1 MKAYLFML
9 TVPFGLIACNRATD
23 PKQGEKKVCISD
35 SMIRMITIDT
45 VKRCN
50 INNELKLSGE
60 VSFDENKLVKVYPFS
75 SGQIIQVKVS
85 LGDRVR
91 TGQILAVIKS
101 ADIAGN
107 YSDLRAADAEI
118 AITKRQMENAEA
130 LFKNGISSQREYE
143 EAKQNYEKALSAA
156 NKIREQLH
164 INGAGRTDASGN
176 YVIVAPR
183 SGYVLEKK
191 ISTGAFIRS
200 DNADNLFSIGDIGDV
215 WVWANVYESD
225 IAKVKEGYTAKVTT
239 LSYPDIVFTGRV
251 DKVSQVLDPQ
261 SKVMKVRIVLPN
273 TTQSLKPEMFA
284 NVSIENKEGQPALC
298 IPSTAIVS
306 DFGKNYVI
314 RYRGNCDLEIKEIS
328 ILKTISGNTFLSGG
342 LQDGDRILS
351 SNQVLFFRA
360 LMEK

>member
-1 MKAYLFML
+1 
-9 TVPFGLIACNRATD
+9 
-23 PKQGEKKVCISD
+23 
-35 SMIRMITIDT
+35 IDT

-200 DNADNLFSIGDIGDV
+200 DNADN
-215 WVWANVYESD
+215 
-225 IAKVKEGYTAKVTT
+225 
-239 LSYPDIVFTGRV
+239 
-251 DKVSQVLDPQ
+251 
-261 SKVMKVRIVLPN
+261 
-273 TTQSLKPEMFA
+273 
-284 NVSIENKEGQPALC
+284 
-298 IPSTAIVS
+298 
-306 DFGKNYVI
+306 
-314 RYRGNCDLEIKEIS
+314 
-328 ILKTISGNTFLSGG
+328 
-342 LQDGDRILS
+342 
-351 SNQVLFFRA
+351 
-360 LMEK
+360 

>member
-1 MKAYLFML
+1 MKAHLFML
-9 TVPFGLIACNRATD
+9 TVPFGLIACNRVTD

-143 EAKQNYEKALSAA
+143 EAKQNYE
-156 NKIREQLH
+156 
-164 INGAGRTDASGN
+164 
-176 YVIVAPR
+176 
-183 SGYVLEKK
+183 
-191 ISTGAFIRS
+191 
-200 DNADNLFSIGDIGDV
+200 
-215 WVWANVYESD
+215 
-225 IAKVKEGYTAKVTT
+225 
-239 LSYPDIVFTGRV
+239 
-251 DKVSQVLDPQ
+251 
-261 SKVMKVRIVLPN
+261 
-273 TTQSLKPEMFA
+273 
-284 NVSIENKEGQPALC
+284 
-298 IPSTAIVS
+298 
-306 DFGKNYVI
+306 
-314 RYRGNCDLEIKEIS
+314 
-328 ILKTISGNTFLSGG
+328 
-342 LQDGDRILS
+342 
-351 SNQVLFFRA
+351 
-360 LMEK
+360 